1 MSNIARS
8 SKMTLHTGPSPT
20 WMIYYPI
27 PCQVEGCDRLL
38 HRPYL
43 HQGHIMA
50 VRHILRAH
58 LDNRYSSYSQTFSY
72 SNCFLLN
79 GVARDSIVLHAN
91 IQSISLQQHNEW
103 ASWRFDQPKNTSNP
117 SKESTIC
124 AWKQFGKFKVSNN
137 ICSVNILD
145 NYRRAVL
152 LVL

>member
-1 MSNIARS
+1 MSIIARL

-27 PCQVEGCDRLL
+27 LCRLERCDRLL
-38 HRPYL
+38 LRPSS

-58 LDNRYSSYSQTFSY
+58 LDNRYSSYFVFS
-72 SNCFLLN
+72 NLFVFKLFLLN

-103 ASWRFDQPKNTSNP
+103 AAWRFDQPKNTSNP
-117 SKESTIC
+117 SKESTMC

-137 ICSVNILD
+137 ICYVNILD
-145 NYRRAVL
+145 NLGGRCS
-152 LVL
+152 